1 MEVREHLCIRMYIKE
16 RDGPKMLP
24 ALLAIGWLITPST
37 QKKQGRTWDPIQ
49 KQWVKYSL
57 PEEAA
62 RVLKE
67 EEDYLKEQAEGET
80 GGWVWVCRSIP
91 AHTRVYLTN

>member
-1 MEVREHLCIRMYIKE
+1 M
-16 RDGPKMLP
+16 P
-24 ALLAIGWLITPST
+24 T
-37 QKKQGRTWDPIQ
+37 KKQGRTWDPIQ

-67 EEDYLKEQAEGET
+67 EEDYQKEQAERRKQKEEET
-80 GGWVWVCRSIP
+80 GGWVWVCRSILDCIH
-91 AHTRVYLTN
+91 AYQNDWWW